1 MHAGSPGPLP
11 MSKIA
16 LASGFTFFTLSR
28 VIIHASAAW
37 LKNFMYGSTMSASNE
52 PFDICRAG
60 GPFRAVERATA
71 LVLRKIERSSIK
83 VASLVPLFRRIWRLR
98 SYPGATGSFFLFSF
112 FFLLDSREKRAR
124 AWHVCAPLLTF
135 NFSTKLFTFM
145 KSRAITNKSLHAR
158 YQRAAGPFD
167 LGWAPISGRIEAQA
181 RQAGTFCYSVA

>member
-1 MHAGSPGPLP
+1 MPEEKAFAADWNP
-11 MSKIA
+11 
-16 LASGFTFFTLSR
+16 FT
-28 VIIHASAAW
+28 W

-60 GPFRAVERATA
+60 GPFRAAERATD

-98 SYPGATGSFFLFSF
+98 SYPGYPGATGSFFFTRLPG
-112 FFLLDSREKRAR
+112 LPRDSAAGKKER

-145 KSRAITNKSLHAR
+145 KSRAITNKSPHAR